1 MILHRATFQEL
12 IPAFLL
18 TLSVLTA
25 MVMMEKA
32 YRLVSLAVEK
42 SFTVGD
48 VGRMLLY
55 ILPQGIT
62 VTLPMAVVGAVFIT
76 VIRQSL
82 DAEVISRRAAG
93 SSMWRY
99 AVPFAVFGLLL
110 TAVHLLFTLW
120 LLPAGNQ
127 AYSELQVQVVKA
139 RADEQIVPG
148 RLNTDFGGKLIRVG
162 ERHEDREFSDIFVA
176 DQDLSLSPRMVLA
189 DRGRIEVDEA
199 AQQVIFR
206 LHDGVIYAPGAD
218 NIFDQTRFNELNYV
232 LAFQAEDIA
241 IPSVNWRISTW
252 DLVQELRTRDA
263 NYLRRSRRSV
273 ELVTRILTPWICLAF
288 ALAAMP
294 MAISEPRSGRV
305 GSLARA
311 LMLILAYY
319 VIWITF
325 LDLAQSGR
333 VTPLVLVLPPL
344 MILVYGLLRISQQ
357 SRDIH
362 LRFWLRQLWAR
373 H

>member
-1 MILHRATFQEL
+1 MILHRATLQEL

-55 ILPQGIT
+55 ILPQGIS

-99 AVPFAVFGLLL
+99 AVPFVAFGLLL

-127 AYSELQVQVVKA
+127 AYAELQVAVVKA
-139 RADEQIVPG
+139 RAEEQIVPG

-162 ERHEDREFSDIFVA
+162 ERHENREFSDIFVA
-176 DQDLSLSPRMVLA
+176 DQDLTLSPRMVLA

-206 LHDGVIYAPGAD
+206 LHDGVIYSPAAD
-218 NIFDQTRFNELNYV
+218 EVFDQTRFDELNYV
-232 LAFQAEDIA
+232 LAFQVQDIA

-252 DLVQELRTRDA
+252 ALIQELRTRDA
-263 NYLRRSRRSV
+263 EYLRRARRSV
-273 ELVTRILTPWICLAF
+273 ELATRFTTPWICLAF

-294 MAISEPRSGRV
+294 MAITEPRSGRA

-311 LMLILAYY
+311 LLLILAYY

-325 LDLAQSGR
+325 LDLAQGGR

-344 MILVYGLLRISQQ
+344 MILAYGILRISQQ

-373 H
+373 R